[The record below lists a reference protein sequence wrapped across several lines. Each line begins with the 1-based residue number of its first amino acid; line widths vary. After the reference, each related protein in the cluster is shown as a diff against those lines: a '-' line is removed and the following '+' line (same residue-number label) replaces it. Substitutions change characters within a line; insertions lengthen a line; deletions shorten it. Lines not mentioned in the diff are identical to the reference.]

1 MVLKWYSRLETVWQ
15 QEQLLEKLATL
26 GQPMFLTCTL
36 CLATLTSLAD
46 TGQHQWTGRMSST
59 GQRKIF
65 LIEHFIFIPHF
76 LQVIS
81 SSLVSEFCCH
91 IPMAM
96 SMDQTTIMSIS
107 TPSKATV
114 YQNRKSN
121 KSFLF
126 CLFIFN
132 FHIICGCKFGFRKE
146 VAATITR
153 RRKFIRKVLPSTCF
167 KLNKEAEV
175 FKWQNSFGK

>member
-65 LIEHFIFIPHF
+65 LKNILFLFLTFCKSSHHLWFQNFVAIFPWLWVWTKPPSWVSLPQARLLCIKIE
-76 LQVIS
+76 
-81 SSLVSEFCCH
+81 
-91 IPMAM
+91 
-96 SMDQTTIMSIS
+96 
-107 TPSKATV
+107 
-114 YQNRKSN
+114 KSN